1 MLLLRRA
8 WQLAMH
14 LIAVLTRLQPI
25 ILPSSSVVFVP
36 PRRGS
41 ALTLYVISCFF
52 LPINNDVSPFLSF
65 HQQCYLSSSDC
76 NKEKLCLKIQKNIN
90 YYD

>member
-1 MLLLRRA
+1 MAACDALNRCLDSLAADYPTVKFCRIRA
-8 WQLAMH
+8 SEARLSINFVRYQL
-14 LIAVLTRLQPI
+14 
-25 ILPSSSVVFVP
+25 
-36 PRRGS
+36 
-41 ALTLYVISCFF
+41 FF